1 LGFKGGKIAIDESA
15 AFFVFDGFRKVA
27 EKFNF
32 INGVNITAPCRQIKS
47 KAEIAL
53 IQQANNMTLEVH
65 KPAARI
71 LHPGITT
78 VEVTEFINKAHR
90 RVGAAGCSF
99 CIVLFGLF
107 GLATSFPHGVKKP
120 QVLKE
125 ND

>member
-1 LGFKGGKIAIDESA
+1 MSLLH
-15 AFFVFDGFRKVA
+15 FFVFDGFRKVA
-27 EKFNF
+27 EKLNF

-53 IQQANNMTLEVH
+53 IQQANNMTLEIH
-65 KPAARI
+65 KAAARI

-78 VEVTEFINKAHR
+78 VVVTEFINEAHR

-99 CIVLFGLF
+99 CIVLFGL
-107 GLATSFPHGVKKP
+107 ATSFPHGVTNP